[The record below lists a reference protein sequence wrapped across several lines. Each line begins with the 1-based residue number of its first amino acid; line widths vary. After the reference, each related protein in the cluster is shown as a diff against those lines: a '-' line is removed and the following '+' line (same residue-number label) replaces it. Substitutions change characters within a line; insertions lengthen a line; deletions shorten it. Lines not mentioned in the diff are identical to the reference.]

1 VPPRKRE
8 ANEVGII
15 AEPLFS
21 DEQLRHFMQGI
32 ALFNAGKH
40 WHAHEEWE
48 ATWLPMGD
56 GPEDDGEIF
65 LRALIQVA
73 SGMHLKR
80 IGRYGGARH
89 HFEKALPKLH
99 CLPPRFLG
107 LDVSAIRLYAE
118 LQLREFSREYVFRL
132 RRY

>member
-1 VPPRKRE
+1 MPPRKRE
-8 ANEVGII
+8 IDELDDI
-15 AEPLFS
+15 AEPIFS
-21 DEQLRHFMQGI
+21 DEQLRHFARGI

-56 GPEDDGEIF
+56 GQEDDGEIF

-89 HFEKALPKLH
+89 HFEKALPKLRR
-99 CLPPRFLG
+99 LPPRFLG

-118 LQLREFSREYVFRL
+118 MQLREFFTDYVFLL